1 LVVIAAAS
9 GLAMFAI
16 GRNETSVAEYAAYCA
31 ASGCTSAAGATPEV
45 PITTVPVSAAEKYA
59 AWLSAATGAKYRL
72 PTEAEWRLAAGNAPD
87 TKANCLVTVN
97 GQAIRGT
104 ALRPADVGDL
114 NAQGLRHV
122 VGNAQEWVSAG
133 SGWKAMGGAIGDP
146 IDVCTSSLARAHNGA
161 PDGKTGFRLVREMR

>member
-1 LVVIAAAS
+1 
-9 GLAMFAI
+9 MFAI

-31 ASGCTSAAGATPEV
+31 ASGCASPAGATPEV
-45 PITTVPVSAAEKYA
+45 PITSAPVSAADKYA

-87 TKANCLVTVN
+87 PKANCLVTVN
-97 GQAIRGT
+97 GQEIRGT

-122 VGNAQEWVSAG
+122 VGNVQEWVSAG

-146 IDVCTSSLARAHNGA
+146 IDVCTASLARAHNGA